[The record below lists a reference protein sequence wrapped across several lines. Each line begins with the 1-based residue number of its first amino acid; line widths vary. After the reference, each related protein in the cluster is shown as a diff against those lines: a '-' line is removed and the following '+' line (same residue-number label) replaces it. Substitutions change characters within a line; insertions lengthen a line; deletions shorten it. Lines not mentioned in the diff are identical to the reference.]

1 LTNAESKYVEKK
13 GFLSRYAHEGM
24 VARREA
30 CGDPSLEFGS
40 QEAWV
45 RALKE
50 DLPRFIPFL
59 KKKCGIDFHGRV
71 LEIGAGGAWLSA
83 ELSKLPKVVE
93 VISTDFSPKLL
104 KEEAPRV
111 FKLLKANTAKITRIP
126 GDFHNLDFPASHF
139 DFVVSSG
146 VLHHAV
152 NLVQVLREA
161 KRVLKTGGRF
171 VGIREPVLPLMKSKA
186 ASRIEKTGPGGLAPN
201 YYSLAH
207 YRESFKQAGLPLR
220 VKRVNLA
227 TGFRYYVHKMVN
239 VLTDARVAFIAT
251 KRSALTASKPKSGRG
266 LARSARS

>member
-1 LTNAESKYVEKK
+1 LTNSESKYIEKRSY
-13 GFLSRYAHEGM
+13 LSRYAHEGM

-30 CGDPSLEFGS
+30 SGDPSKEFGS
-40 QEAWV
+40 HEAWS

-59 KKKCGIDFHGRV
+59 KKKCGIEFQGRV
-71 LEIGAGGAWLSA
+71 LEIGAGAAWLSA

-93 VISTDFSPKLL
+93 VISTDFSAKLL
-104 KEEAPRV
+104 KEEAPKV
-111 FKLLKANTAKITRIP
+111 FKLLKANTAKITRVP
-126 GDFHNLDFPASHF
+126 GDFHNLDFPANHF

-186 ASRIEKTGPGGLAPN
+186 ASNLARTGPGGLALN
-201 YYSLAH
+201 YYSLGH
-207 YRESFKQAGLPLR
+207 YRESFKQAGLPLQ

-239 VLTDARVAFIAT
+239 GLTDARVAFIAT
-251 KRSALTASKPKSGRG
+251 KRSGATPSKPKSGRG
-266 LARSARS
+266 LPRTGRA